1 MKQLKKCIYFIVE
14 KKYDTQNGMFEKND
28 KFDKSYPSSGVN
40 SYVTSALKASNDSGC
55 KEFELK
61 GDTRNMPYILNI
73 NNSSECLDQVSD
85 GDEDDEDLLTAC
97 INIGMQNNR

>member
-1 MKQLKKCIYFIVE
+1 MQ
-14 KKYDTQNGMFEKND
+14 KKYDTHD
-28 KFDKSYPSSGVN
+28 HKFDKNYPNNGVN
-40 SYVTSALKASNDSGC
+40 SYVANALKASNDSGC

>member
-1 MKQLKKCIYFIVE
+1 MIS
-14 KKYDTQNGMFEKND
+14 T
-28 KFDKSYPSSGVN
+28 
-40 SYVTSALKASNDSGC
+40 LKASNDSGC

-61 GDTRNMPYILNI
+61 GDTRNMPCTLNI
-73 NNSSECLDQVSD
+73 NTSSECLDQVSD

>member
-1 MKQLKKCIYFIVE
+1 MNPYFVIDMK

-28 KFDKSYPSSGVN
+28 KSYPSNGVN
-40 SYVTSALKASNDSGC
+40 SYVASALKASNDSGC

-61 GDTRNMPYILNI
+61 GDTRNMPCLLNI